1 MDIYVVQAGDTI
13 NSIADRFGVSRD
25 KLIQDNGLTNPMSLV
40 PGQTIV
46 ITYPLQTHTVKEGDT
61 LVSISELYGVTL
73 MQLLR
78 NNSFLNNREYFFPG
92 ETLVISYQTNR
103 DLATVGYAY
112 PYMNKD
118 TLRRTLPYLTYLSVY
133 NYQATA
139 QGEII
144 SHSDDSEMIRLAKEY
159 DTIPL
164 ALMTTLTPQGQQDL
178 LVAYDMLLN
187 EEYQDIQLN
196 NLVNIVKEKG
206 YMGANFLFNL
216 INKENIGLYERFT
229 EKVSNR
235 FVQEDLIVFVT
246 INMDINNT
254 DDEVNFE
261 RIDYSGINRLVDG
274 AVFLQ
279 FVWGTNY
286 GPPSPVSS
294 ITNERIFVDYA
305 VSVVSPDKFLI
316 GQPVIAYDWTLPY
329 VQGKQGAS
337 SLTLDAAIS
346 LAGDVGATIQLDE
359 RSVTPNF
366 NYSMIS
372 LGTQVEHVVWSIDAR
387 TILSLSKL
395 ISDYNLIGLGIW
407 NIMAFE
413 QQIWTVIISNFDIV
427 KLLPKQ

>member
-25 KLIQDNGLTNPMSLV
+25 RLIQDNGLINPLDLV

-46 ITYPLQTHTVKEGDT
+46 ITYPLQIHTVKEGDT
-61 LVSISELYGVTL
+61 LESIAELYGVTL

-78 NNSFLNNREYFFPG
+78 NNSFLNNREFIYPG
-92 ETLVISYQTNR
+92 EILVISYQTNR
-103 DLATVGYAY
+103 NLSTIGYAY
-112 PYMNKD
+112 PYINKD
-118 TLRRTLPYLTYLSVY
+118 ILRRTLPYLTYLSVY

-206 YMGANFLFNL
+206 YMGANFIFNL
-216 INKENIGLYERFT
+216 MSKENVGLYQHFT

-235 FVQEDLIVFVT
+235 FVQEGLYVFVT
-246 INMDINNT
+246 INMDFNNAE
-254 DDEVNFE
+254 DEVSFE
-261 RIDYSGINRLVDG
+261 RIDYSAINRLVDG

-294 ITNERIFVDYA
+294 ITNERVFVDYA

-316 GQPVIAYDWTLPY
+316 GQPVIAYDWVLPY

-346 LAGDVGATIQLDE
+346 LAGDVGATILLDE

-372 LGTQVEHVVWSIDAR
+372 LGTLVDHVVWSIDSR
-387 TILSLSKL
+387 TILALSKL